1 LEIETV
7 MKKQEGFTLIELL
20 VVVAIIGIL
29 AAIAIPQFSEYR
41 KRGFDSR
48 SVSDLR
54 NAANAEEAVFADS
67 AAYASCANA
76 AACVTALPGYKN
88 SALVEI
94 AMTAVAASGTT
105 AASFTGVAHHP
116 GGVKNTAATGYEW
129 DSEAGG
135 LQP

>member
-1 LEIETV
+1 

-54 NAANAEEAVFADS
+54 NGANAQEAVFADL
-67 AAYASCANA
+67 AEYRTCADRTACA
-76 AACVTALPGYKN
+76 AAGTGLPGFKP
-88 SALVEI
+88 SAGVEI

-116 GGVKNTAATGYEW
+116 GGVKNSAATGYEW